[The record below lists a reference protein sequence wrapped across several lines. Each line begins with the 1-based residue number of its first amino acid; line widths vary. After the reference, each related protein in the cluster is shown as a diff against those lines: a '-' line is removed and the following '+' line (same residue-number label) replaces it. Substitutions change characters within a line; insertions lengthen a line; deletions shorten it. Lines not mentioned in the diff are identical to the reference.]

1 MTKGPYS
8 GLSARGALGIEVR
21 LQVVLVMSRECLV
34 VAVEH
39 LSDAAVVG
47 TYNVKCVVRDIAINI
62 EVVIVRYFLFID
74 TLKQVR
80 VRENC

>member
-1 MTKGPYS
+1 
-8 GLSARGALGIEVR
+8 
-21 LQVVLVMSRECLV
+21 MSRKCFV

-47 TYNVKCVVRDIAINI
+47 TYNIKCVIGDIAIDI
-62 EVVIVRYFLFID
+62 EVVVVCHFLLID

-80 VRENC
+80 LRENC